1 MRWLGVRSYSIYL
14 WHWPV
19 FMVTRP
25 ELDVPFGGVPLL
37 AVRLSITILLADLS
51 YRFVETPIRRG
62 ALGRAWKTLRDTRG
76 PERWRLRLQWTG
88 AVLPI
93 LASLALLGVA
103 VAHAKPPEKPEY
115 LAKMK
120 AVHTT
125 QHPEQKSSTADS
137 PPNDEPTSQGKESK
151 GNAHPVTK
159 KADDKGTDSSE
170 TAGHE
175 TQDENSRDGASGK
188 KGANASSASKKEKSG
203 ATAYNGS
210 VSAIGDSVML
220 GAVPSLQKD
229 IRGLGVVDAEVG
241 LQVYDAIRILQ
252 SRRATGQLGS
262 LVIVHLGNNGT
273 FTKQEFDRVMRVLS
287 GVDKVVFVNVKV
299 PRSWEETNNEV
310 ISEGVE
316 RYPNA
321 VMVDWY
327 AASANHPEYFYSDGY
342 HLRPKAQKV
351 YADLLSSHLDD

>member
-1 MRWLGVRSYSIYL
+1 M
-14 WHWPV
+14 
-19 FMVTRP
+19 
-25 ELDVPFGGVPLL
+25 
-37 AVRLSITILLADLS
+37 
-51 YRFVETPIRRG
+51 
-62 ALGRAWKTLRDTRG
+62 
-76 PERWRLRLQWTG
+76 
-88 AVLPI
+88 
-93 LASLALLGVA
+93 
-103 VAHAKPPEKPEY
+103 
-115 LAKMK
+115 
-120 AVHTT
+120 TT
-125 QHPEQKSSTADS
+125 SD
-137 PPNDEPTSQGKESK
+137 
-151 GNAHPVTK
+151 TK
-159 KADDKGTDSSE
+159 KADDKGTGTSV
-170 TAGHE
+170 TADHK

-188 KGANASSASKKEKSG
+188 KSANASSATKKGQSG
-203 ATAYNGS
+203 ASAYNGS

-229 IRGLGVVDAEVG
+229 IRGLRVVDAEVG
-241 LQVYDAIRILQ
+241 LQVYDAIRILR

-273 FTKQEFDRVMRVLS
+273 FTKQEFDQIMHILS

-316 RYPNA
+316 RYPNT

-327 AASANHPEYFYSDGY
+327 SASANHPEYFYSDGY

>member
-1 MRWLGVRSYSIYL
+1 ML
-14 WHWPV
+14 H
-19 FMVTRP
+19 
-25 ELDVPFGGVPLL
+25 D
-37 AVRLSITILLADLS
+37 A
-51 YRFVETPIRRG
+51 
-62 ALGRAWKTLRDTRG
+62 RG
-76 PERWRLRLQWTG
+76 PERWRLRLQWSG

-93 LASLALLGVA
+93 LASLALLSVA
-103 VAHAKPPEKPEY
+103 VAHAKQPEKPEY

-120 AVHTT
+120 AVHTA
-125 QHPEQKSSTADS
+125 QLPDQKT
-137 PPNDEPTSQGKESK
+137 ESK
-151 GNAHPVTK
+151 GNAAPDTK
-159 KADDKGTDSSE
+159 KADDKGTYTRE
-170 TAGHE
+170 TADRK
-175 TQDENSRDGASGK
+175 TQDENSRDGT
-188 KGANASSASKKEKSG
+188 SG
-203 ATAYNGS
+203 ASAYDGS

-229 IRGLGVVDAEVG
+229 IRGLGAVDAEVG
-241 LQVYDAIRILQ
+241 LQVYDAIGILQ

-273 FTKQEFDRVMRVLS
+273 FTKQEFDQIMRVLS

-327 AASANHPEYFYSDGY
+327 AASASHPEYFYSDGY
-342 HLRPKAQKV
+342 HLRPRAQKI
-351 YADLLSSHLDD
+351 YADLLSSHLDDK

>member
-1 MRWLGVRSYSIYL
+1 MRWLGVRSYGIYL

-25 ELDVPFGGVPLL
+25 DLDVPFGGLPLL
-37 AVRLSITILLADLS
+37 ALRLTITIVLADLS

-62 ALGRAWKTLRDTRG
+62 ALGRAWKMLREARG
-76 PERWRLRLQWTG
+76 SQRWRLRLQWAG
-88 AVLPI
+88 AAVPI
-93 LASLALLGVA
+93 LASLALLGMA

-115 LAKMK
+115 LANMK

-125 QHPEQKSSTADS
+125 QQPQHKSSTADR
-137 PPNDEPTSQGKESK
+137 PPK
-151 GNAHPVTK
+151 
-159 KADDKGTDSSE
+159 DS
-170 TAGHE
+170 AAA
-175 TQDENSRDGASGK
+175 RDAK
-188 KGANASSASKKEKSG
+188 Y
-203 ATAYNGS
+203 TGS

-229 IRGLGVVDAEVG
+229 VKGLGVVDAEVG
-241 LQVYDAIRILQ
+241 LQVYDAIGILQ

-273 FTKQEFDRVMRVLS
+273 FTRQEFDQIMRVLS

-299 PRSWEETNNEV
+299 PRSWEEPNNEV

-316 RYPNA
+316 RFPNA

-327 AASANHPEYFYSDGY
+327 SASVNHPEYFYSDGY
-342 HLRPKAQKV
+342 HLRPNAQKI
-351 YADLLSSHLDD
+351 YADLVSSHLNDE

>member
-1 MRWLGVRSYSIYL
+1 
-14 WHWPV
+14 
-19 FMVTRP
+19 
-25 ELDVPFGGVPLL
+25 
-37 AVRLSITILLADLS
+37 
-51 YRFVETPIRRG
+51 
-62 ALGRAWKTLRDTRG
+62 
-76 PERWRLRLQWTG
+76 
-88 AVLPI
+88 
-93 LASLALLGVA
+93 

-120 AVHTT
+120 AVHTS
-125 QHPEQKSSTADS
+125 QHPGQKSSTADS
-137 PPNDEPTSQGKESK
+137 PANDEPSSQENESI
-151 GNAHPVTK
+151 GNASPDTT
-159 KADDKGTDSSE
+159 KADRK
-170 TAGHE
+170 
-175 TQDENSRDGASGK
+175 TQDE
-188 KGANASSASKKEKSG
+188 KSG
-203 ATAYNGS
+203 VSAYKGS

-241 LQVYDAIRILQ
+241 LQVYDAIGILQ
-252 SRRATGQLGS
+252 SRRASGQLGS

-273 FTKQEFDRVMRVLS
+273 FTKQEFDQIMRILS

-327 AASANHPEYFYSDGY
+327 AASANHPEYYYRDGY
-342 HLRPKAQKV
+342 HLRPRAQKV
-351 YADLLSSHLDD
+351 YADLLSSHLEDK

>member
-1 MRWLGVRSYSIYL
+1 
-14 WHWPV
+14 
-19 FMVTRP
+19 MVTRP
-25 ELDVPFGGVPLL
+25 ELDVPFEGLPLL
-37 AVRLSITILLADLS
+37 ALRLGITIVLADLS

-62 ALGRAWKTLRDTRG
+62 ALGRAWKTLRDARG
-76 PERWRLRLQWTG
+76 PERWRLRLQWAG

-93 LASLALLGVA
+93 VASLALLGVA

-120 AVHTT
+120 AVHTA
-125 QHPEQKSSTADS
+125 QHPGQNSSTADS
-137 PPNDEPTSQGKESK
+137 PANDEPSSQENESI
-151 GNAHPVTK
+151 GNASPDTT
-159 KADDKGTDSSE
+159 KADRK
-170 TAGHE
+170 
-175 TQDENSRDGASGK
+175 TQDE
-188 KGANASSASKKEKSG
+188 KSG
-203 ATAYNGS
+203 VSAYKGS

-241 LQVYDAIRILQ
+241 LQVYDAIGILQ
-252 SRRATGQLGS
+252 SRRASGQLGS

-273 FTKQEFDRVMRVLS
+273 FTKQEFDQIMRILS

-321 VMVDWY
+321 EMVDWY

-342 HLRPKAQKV
+342 HLRPRAQKV
-351 YADLLSSHLDD
+351 YADLLSSHLDDK

>member
-1 MRWLGVRSYSIYL
+1 V
-14 WHWPV
+14 
-19 FMVTRP
+19 
-25 ELDVPFGGVPLL
+25 
-37 AVRLSITILLADLS
+37 LADLS

-62 ALGRAWKTLRDTRG
+62 ALGRAWKALRDATG
-76 PERWRLRLQWTG
+76 PDRWRLRLQWAG

-93 LASLALLGVA
+93 LASLTLLGVA

-137 PPNDEPTSQGKESK
+137 PPENQASQEKESK
-151 GNAHPVTK
+151 GNATSDTK
-159 KADDKGTDSSE
+159 KGQS
-170 TAGHE
+170 
-175 TQDENSRDGASGK
+175 GASV
-188 KGANASSASKKEKSG
+188 
-203 ATAYNGS
+203 YNGS

-220 GAVPSLQKD
+220 GAVPRLQKD

-241 LQVYDAIRILQ
+241 LQVYDAIGILQ

-273 FTKQEFDRVMRVLS
+273 FTRQEFDQIMHVLS

-299 PRSWEETNNEV
+299 PRSWEEPNNEV

-321 VMVDWY
+321 VMVDWQ
-327 AASANHPEYFYSDGY
+327 AASANHPEYFYGDGY

-351 YADLLSSHLDD
+351 YANLLASHLDD